1 MVGEP
6 AYRYDLGWNRRN
18 TAAVLGICA
27 LAWAGIAVQAGGRRF
42 RGDQPPKRD
51 EARFR
56 AAEEKINPNTASV
69 ASLRRLPGIGEVLAK
84 AIVDD
89 RRKHP
94 HEPFLAAEDLTR
106 VRGIGQ
112 ATVNR
117 IADSLALPR

>member
-6 AYRYDLGWNRRN
+6 AYRYDVGWNRRN
-18 TAAVLGICA
+18 TAAVLVICT

-42 RGDQPPKRD
+42 RGDQQPKMD
-51 EARFR
+51 GARLK

-84 AIVDD
+84 AIVDY

-117 IADSLALPR
+117 ITDYLNPPW